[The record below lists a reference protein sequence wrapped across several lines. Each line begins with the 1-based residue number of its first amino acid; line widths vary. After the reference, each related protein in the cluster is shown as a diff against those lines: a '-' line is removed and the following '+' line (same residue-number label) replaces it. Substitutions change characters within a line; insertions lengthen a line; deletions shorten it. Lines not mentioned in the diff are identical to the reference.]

1 MKDFN
6 KDFKYDL
13 SFGVLNGETWFHEIM
28 TNKTIEVKSDRI
40 TAKTGN
46 VYIEYESRGKASG
59 IATSQADYWVYK
71 FDDES
76 AIIFKTD
83 ALKSKLKKLVALGIA
98 KAEIKGG
105 DDKTSLGILL
115 SLKDLL
121 YYEN

>member
-13 SFGVLNGETWFHEIM
+13 NFGVLNGETWFHEIM

-46 VYIEYESRGKASG
+46 IYIEYESRGKASG

-71 FDDES
+71 FDNES
-76 AIIFKTD
+76 AVIFKTD
-83 ALKSKLKKLVALGIA
+83 VLKSKLKKLVALGIA
-98 KAEIKGG
+98 KAGIKGG
-105 DDKTSLGILL
+105 DNKTSKGVLL

-121 YYEN
+121 Y